1 MRYDVNVE
9 LLNRVEEYN
18 FSDVAK
24 QANGSAWM
32 NPCAKPWPRPV
43 AVAAA

>member
-1 MRYDVNVE
+1 MKKKLKNYQEIEMKYDVNVE

-24 QANGSAWM
+24 QEIGRAH
-32 NPCAKPWPRPV
+32 V
-43 AVAAA
+43 